1 MDWNNLWAKV
11 KDYIGIGLNTVKDA
25 TKNIEVTPPS
35 APDLHEVASK
45 NVTKTTKTARKS
57 KKKT

>member
-11 KDYIGIGLNTVKDA
+11 KDYIGIGLTKGVDMVK
-25 TKNIEVTPPS
+25 NVEVTPPD

-45 NVTKTTKTARKS
+45 HVTKTSKTVR